1 MKIKKIIGKI
11 ISVSL
16 IVVAVYSAVPVF
28 GASVGIA
35 WSGYANK
42 SVAII
47 KTGTSYKINATPV
60 RLWYIEGN
68 SNLLKCTVSADNG
81 NGDYVDVT
89 YYGTSSHPYYA
100 PKNAGYAAISNTAY
114 EKYGNCRVKV
124 YMETAQAGN
133 HSGKWM
139 PAIE

>member
-35 WSGYANK
+35 WSGYANT

-47 KTGTSYKINATPV
+47 KTGTSYGVALYDHIA
-60 RLWYIEGN
+60 LEGN
-68 SNLLKCTVSADNG
+68 KIQEDELIK
-81 NGDYVDVT
+81 
-89 YYGTSSHPYYA
+89 
-100 PKNAGYAAISNTAY
+100 
-114 EKYGNCRVKV
+114 
-124 YMETAQAGN
+124 
-133 HSGKWM
+133 
-139 PAIE
+139 